1 MAFTLF
7 DASQINGVLKL
18 VGGTLAGILNMGANK
33 ITGLANGTTSTDAVA
48 FGQVSGTR
56 ILQVVT
62 GTTTTITSNQTTSYI
77 NSNLTATITPTSA
90 SSRIRI
96 TVTSCVQPSSTTLPP
111 TDIYTSIF
119 RGGSSGTNLGDAT
132 KGFVATSM
140 AFVTAQADQFWVPLS
155 MATYDSPATT
165 SATVYTVC
173 FRASN
178 TQNNVIC
185 NSGNGLSTI
194 ILEEIG

>member
-33 ITGLANGTTSTDAVA
+33 ITGLANGTVSTDAVA

-56 ILQVVT
+56 ILQSVI
-62 GTTTTITSNQTTSYI
+62 GTTTTISSNQTTTYA
-77 NSNLTATITPTSA
+77 NSNVTATITPSSA
-90 SSRIRI
+90 SSKIKI
-96 TVTSCVQPSSTTLPP
+96 TVTTCVQPSNTTAPA

-119 RGGSSGTNLGDAT
+119 RGGAAGTNLGDAT
-132 KGFVATSM
+132 KGIVATSL
-140 AFVTAQADQFWVPLS
+140 AFTVAAADQFWIPLS
-155 MATYDSPATT
+155 MTIYDSPATT

-173 FRASN
+173 FRGSN

-185 NSGNGLSTI
+185 AAGNGLSTI